1 MNKMDQECGIITKTI
16 LPAIRASVAQAM
28 AKEYGYTQEKIAQ
41 ELGVVQVAVSK
52 YLNKKYSK
60 EVKNINRYFNE
71 NGIGKTI
78 AKEIFDGKNKSYVKA
93 RIDDLC
99 TEIMLKNIGVL
110 DGRRT

>member
-28 AKEYGYTQEKIAQ
+28 VSEYGYTQEKVAK

-60 EVKNINRYFNE
+60 EVKTVNKYFND

-78 AKEIFDGKNKSYVKA
+78 AKEIFDGKNRAYVRA
-93 RIDDLC
+93 RIDKVC
-99 TEIMLKNIGVL
+99 AEVMLKNIGVL